1 MIYPS
6 MGRSGYEKSEGI
18 SPSALF
24 LKIIELVILFIV
36 INRSLFMCNSGFIL
50 ASVRINLFDF
60 IRFFSLLI
68 CFSFFKISIVI
79 LTCFKS

>member
-36 INRSLFMCNSGFIL
+36 TNRSLFMCNSGFIL
-50 ASVRINLFDF
+50 ASVRIYA
-60 IRFFSLLI
+60 IFFASW
-68 CFSFFKISIVI
+68 S
-79 LTCFKS
+79 KSV